1 MNPVTVFFGRL
12 LVKLPFFTMPN
23 IIAGRE
29 VYPEFLQGEVSP
41 EKFALVSVGR
51 QDAKKHLEENVTS
64 LMSSNI
70 VQTLGTMLDT
80 VVF

>member
-1 MNPVTVFFGRL
+1 MAELAEKYNKAVQ
-12 LVKLPFFTMPN
+12 
-23 IIAGRE
+23 E
-29 VYPEFLQGEVSP
+29 EGEVSP

-51 QDAKKHLEENVTS
+51 QDAKKHLEENVTT

-70 VQTLGTMLDT
+70 VQTLGTMMDM